1 MHLYSIDQYPILDS
15 YFRFL
20 LMSINIVKFE
30 MWLTDVKV
38 YTFLVQHRAL
48 VGSTMLSCLYLSS
61 VDTGDGDNHVNYVWG
76 TQFHSMHFHQHSFTL
91 ETLFIYCQEVQAT
104 DSRVCQKSTFFEIK
118 NEYPWKLFLLGHWY
132 RKYKFFHSN
141 PLFSSSPGF
150 LTVLH
155 LPSGDEKIFV
165 DNPPLSYI
173 KSCVL
178 TCRLQIWTSFLV
190 LPRQNIE

>member
-1 MHLYSIDQYPILDS
+1 MLRCIVWQILLQNLIAWFQVASGRYNRANLVFWLPNKFLFPVFKFSYNDLSIHSDLPHTPTN
-15 YFRFL
+15 L
-20 LMSINIVKFE
+20 LS
-30 MWLTDVKV
+30 
-38 YTFLVQHRAL
+38 
-48 VGSTMLSCLYLSS
+48 
-61 VDTGDGDNHVNYVWG
+61 
-76 TQFHSMHFHQHSFTL
+76 TL
-91 ETLFIYCQEVQAT
+91 ETSSGLLKKTHSMGYKICMLKELEFVKPNPC
-104 DSRVCQKSTFFEIK
+104 
-118 NEYPWKLFLLGHWY
+118 LLGHWY